1 MTYDL
6 QYTCRNPAL
15 TVEVLLVLRGLF
27 TNYCTAPGG
36 QYH

>member
-15 TVEVLLVLRGLF
+15 TVEVLLGGLF